1 MPMGEYGDEMMQEG
15 MYGDEMEQMVDE
27 DGNPIMDGPM
37 EGDGQQYEEYG
48 GEEVSESGLIQI

>member
-27 DGNPIMDGPM
+27 DGNPIMGEPM

-48 GEEVSESGLIQI
+48 GEEVSES